1 MNMGMLEKYELTI
14 SSNEINSTDSR
25 FTMDNLS
32 LGDDYKI
39 IDVKFET
46 ADGQII
52 RRRQK
57 KFERKISNQTL
68 PRLTCQI
75 FEQQLLAL
83 SNEERKKFP
92 ICKYRPTDDM
102 IQGIFSSIDDFKENR
117 NTLEYLTYE
126 CENGESLVF
135 YCWNIFS
142 TLIFVKECLKRF
154 GTEGDKFIL
163 IYKDKGG
170 ENEVMESGSQT
181 MAIEEHIR
189 SYSDLLLSSKNIVF
203 RGAPGTGKTYLS
215 KQIASYIVSNG
226 RTSDI
231 NSLSQNEINQID
243 FVQFH
248 PSYDYTDFVE
258 GFRPSEAENNQI
270 GFSLKPGKFKEFI
283 GKAQKFETADRQDNF
298 AQAWG
303 KFFEA
308 VTEAMETSQGYN
320 ELKTLTGKLMG
331 NIVSYDK
338 NGIQGVFKKGTTQYL
353 NYNQIYNV
361 YRGLPGVPEGGL
373 DNYRKAVV
381 KHLRE
386 KFGLE
391 DYIVGKVKNDQD
403 KFVFIIDE
411 INRGEIS
418 KIFGELFFSI
428 DPDYRGIKGAVS
440 TPYNSEEKLYIPENV
455 YIIGT
460 MNDIDRSVETFDFAM
475 RRRFTFVE
483 ITADQSA
490 QNMQLNEETKEIMYR
505 LNNAIVEE
513 GHLTQDYQIGAS
525 YFKNLD
531 EGTLSIKNLWDYKLK
546 PLLNDYFR
554 GERLAND
561 KMEPWK
567 TLILELVRTSLCL
580 K

>member
-1 MNMGMLEKYELTI
+1 MK
-14 SSNEINSTDSR
+14 R
-25 FTMDNLS
+25 
-32 LGDDYKI
+32 
-39 IDVKFET
+39 
-46 ADGQII
+46 
-52 RRRQK
+52 
-57 KFERKISNQTL
+57 
-68 PRLTCQI
+68 
-75 FEQQLLAL
+75 
-83 SNEERKKFP
+83 
-92 ICKYRPTDDM
+92 
-102 IQGIFSSIDDFKENR
+102 
-117 NTLEYLTYE
+117 
-126 CENGESLVF
+126 
-135 YCWNIFS
+135 CW
-142 TLIFVKECLKRF
+142 
-154 GTEGDKFIL
+154 TEGDKFIL
-163 IYKDKGG
+163 VYKDKDG
-170 ENEVMESGSQT
+170 ENEVMESNSET
-181 MAIEEHIR
+181 MAIEEHLR
-189 SYSDLLLSSKNIVF
+189 SYSELLLSSKNIVF

-215 KQIASYIVSNG
+215 KQIAANIVSNG

-231 NSLSQNEINQID
+231 NSLSQDEINQID

-248 PSYDYTDFVE
+248 PSYDYTDFIE

-270 GFSLKPGKFKEFI
+270 GFTLKPGKFKEFI
-283 GKAQKFETADRQDNF
+283 EKAQKFETADRQDNF

-303 KFFEA
+303 KFFKA

-320 ELKTLTGKLMG
+320 ELKTLTGKPMG
-331 NIVSYDK
+331 NILSYDN
-338 NGIQGVFKKGTTQYL
+338 NGVQGIFKKDTTQYL
-353 NYNQIYNV
+353 NYSQIYNV
-361 YRGLPGVPEGGL
+361 YRGLPGVPEGGF

-381 KHLRE
+381 KHLKE
-386 KFGLE
+386 KFELE
-391 DYIVGKVKNDQD
+391 DYIVGEVKNDKD

-483 ITADQSA
+483 ITADNSA
-490 QNMQLNEETKEIMYR
+490 QNMGLNEETKEIMHR
-505 LNNAIVEE
+505 LNNAIVDE

-554 GERLAND
+554 GERLAID
-561 KMEPWK
+561 KMRA
-567 TLILELVRTSLCL
+567 LENAYFGTSED
-580 K
+580 

>member
-154 GTEGDKFIL
+154 GTEGDKFIF

-320 ELKTLTGKLMG
+320 ELKTLTGKPMG

-561 KMEPWK
+561 KMRA
-567 TLILELVRTSLCL
+567 LENAYFGTSED
-580 K
+580 

>member
-1 MNMGMLEKYELTI
+1 MGKLEKYELTI
-14 SSNEINSTDSR
+14 SSNEIKSTDSR
-25 FTMDNLS
+25 FTMDDLS
-32 LGDDYKI
+32 LGDNYEFL
-39 IDVKFET
+39 DVFFINSNDE
-46 ADGQII
+46 II
-52 RRRQK
+52 RRNK
-57 KFERKISNQTL
+57 KKRERNKSNQVL
-68 PRLTCQI
+68 PRLACQI
-75 FEQQLLAL
+75 FEKKILEL
-83 SNEERKKFP
+83 SKKDRENFP
-92 ICKYRPTDDM
+92 VCQYNPSSPM
-102 IQGIFSSIDDFKENR
+102 IRGIFSSESEFKRKR
-117 NTLEYLTYE
+117 NTIEYVGYH
-126 CENGESLVF
+126 CEGGSTLFF

-154 GTEGDKFIL
+154 GTEADKFIL
-163 IYKDKGG
+163 VYKDKDG
-170 ENEVMESGSQT
+170 ENEAMESNLQI

-320 ELKTLTGKLMG
+320 ELKTLTGKPMG

-428 DPDYRGIKGAVS
+428 DPDYRGFKGAVS

-561 KMEPWK
+561 KMRA
-567 TLILELVRTSLCL
+567 LENAYFGTSED
-580 K
+580 

>member
-215 KQIASYIVSNG
+215 KQIAANIVSNG

-231 NSLSQNEINQID
+231 NSLSQDEINQID

-320 ELKTLTGKLMG
+320 ELKTLTGKPMG

-428 DPDYRGIKGAVS
+428 DPDYRGFKGAVS

-561 KMEPWK
+561 KMRA
-567 TLILELVRTSLCL
+567 LENAYFGTSED
-580 K
+580 

>member
-102 IQGIFSSIDDFKENR
+102 IQGIFSSESEFKRKR
-117 NTLEYLTYE
+117 NTIEYVGYH
-126 CENGESLVF
+126 CEGGSTLFF

-215 KQIASYIVSNG
+215 KQIAANIVSNG

-231 NSLSQNEINQID
+231 NSLSQDEINQID

-320 ELKTLTGKLMG
+320 ELKTLTGKPMG
-331 NIVSYDK
+331 NIVSYDN
-338 NGIQGVFKKGTTQYL
+338 NGVQGIFKKGTTQYL

-361 YRGLPGVPEGGL
+361 YRGLPGVPEGGF

-381 KHLRE
+381 KHLKE
-386 KFGLE
+386 KFELK
-391 DYIVGKVKNDQD
+391 DYIVGEVKNDKD

-561 KMEPWK
+561 KMRA
-567 TLILELVRTSLCL
+567 LENAYFGTSED
-580 K
+580 

>member
-1 MNMGMLEKYELTI
+1 MGMLEKYELTI

-57 KFERKISNQTL
+57 NFERKISNQTL

-320 ELKTLTGKLMG
+320 ELKTLTGKPMG

-561 KMEPWK
+561 KMRA
-567 TLILELVRTSLCL
+567 LENAYFGTSED
-580 K
+580 

>member
-1 MNMGMLEKYELTI
+1 MNMGKLEKYELTI
-14 SSNEINSTDSR
+14 SSNEIKSTDSR
-25 FTMDNLS
+25 FTMDDLS
-32 LGDDYKI
+32 LGDNYEFL
-39 IDVKFET
+39 DVFFINSNDE
-46 ADGQII
+46 II
-52 RRRQK
+52 RRNK
-57 KFERKISNQTL
+57 KKRERNKSNQVL
-68 PRLTCQI
+68 PRLACQI
-75 FEQQLLAL
+75 FEKKILEL
-83 SNEERKKFP
+83 SKKDRENFP
-92 ICKYRPTDDM
+92 VCQYNPSSPM
-102 IQGIFSSIDDFKENR
+102 IRGIFSSESEFKRKR
-117 NTLEYLTYE
+117 NTIENVGYH
-126 CENGESLVF
+126 CEGGSTLFF

-163 IYKDKGG
+163 VYKDKDG
-170 ENEVMESGSQT
+170 ENEAMESNSQI

-215 KQIASYIVSNG
+215 KQIAANIVSNG

-231 NSLSQNEINQID
+231 NSLSQDEINQID

-270 GFSLKPGKFKEFI
+270 GFTLKPGKFKEFI

-320 ELKTLTGKLMG
+320 ELKTLTGKPMG
-331 NIVSYDK
+331 NIVSYDN
-338 NGIQGVFKKGTTQYL
+338 NGVQGIFKKGTTQYL

-361 YRGLPGVPEGGL
+361 YRGLPGVPEGGF

-381 KHLRE
+381 KHLKE

-391 DYIVGKVKNDQD
+391 DYIVGEVKNDKD

-440 TPYNSEEKLYIPENV
+440 TSYNSEEKLYIPENV

-483 ITADQSA
+483 ITADHSA
-490 QNMQLNEETKEIMYR
+490 QNMGLNEETKEIMHR
-505 LNNAIVEE
+505 LNNAIVDE

-554 GERLAND
+554 GERLAID
-561 KMEPWK
+561 KMRA
-567 TLILELVRTSLCL
+567 LENAYFGTSED
-580 K
+580 

>member
-1 MNMGMLEKYELTI
+1 MNMSMLERYELTI
-14 SSNEINSTDSR
+14 SSNEIKSTDSR

-46 ADGQII
+46 ADGQIV

-75 FEQQLLAL
+75 FEKQLLAL
-83 SNEERKKFP
+83 SKEERKKFP
-92 ICKYRPTDDM
+92 ICRYRPTDDM
-102 IQGIFSSIDDFKENR
+102 IQGIFSSIDDFKGNR

-154 GTEGDKFIL
+154 GTEGDRFIL
-163 IYKDKGG
+163 VYKDKGE
-170 ENEVMESGSQT
+170 ENEAVESNSQT
-181 MAIEEHIR
+181 VTIEEHIR
-189 SYSDLLLSSKNIVF
+189 SYSELLLSSKNIVF

-215 KQIASYIVSNG
+215 KQIAANIVSNG

-231 NSLSQNEINQID
+231 NSLSQDEINQID

-248 PSYDYTDFVE
+248 PSYDYTDFIE

-270 GFSLKPGKFKEFI
+270 GFTLKPGKFKEFI
-283 GKAQKFETADRQDNF
+283 GKAQRFETADRQDNF

-320 ELKTLTGKLMG
+320 ELKTLTGKPMG
-331 NIVSYDK
+331 NIVSYDN
-338 NGIQGVFKKGTTQYL
+338 NGVQGIFKKGTTQYL

-361 YRGLPGVPEGGL
+361 YRGLPGVPEGGF

-381 KHLRE
+381 KHLKE

-391 DYIVGKVKNDQD
+391 DYIVGEVKNDKD

-483 ITADQSA
+483 ITADNSA
-490 QNMQLNEETKEIMYR
+490 QNMGLNEETKEIMHR
-505 LNNAIVEE
+505 LNNAIVDE

-561 KMEPWK
+561 KMRA
-567 TLILELVRTSLCL
+567 LENAYFGTSED
-580 K
+580 

>member
-46 ADGQII
+46 ADGQLI

-57 KFERKISNQTL
+57 KFERKLSNQTL

-75 FEQQLLAL
+75 IEQQLLAL

-283 GKAQKFETADRQDNF
+283 GKA
-298 AQAWG
+298 
-303 KFFEA
+303 
-308 VTEAMETSQGYN
+308 
-320 ELKTLTGKLMG
+320 
-331 NIVSYDK
+331 
-338 NGIQGVFKKGTTQYL
+338 
-353 NYNQIYNV
+353 
-361 YRGLPGVPEGGL
+361 
-373 DNYRKAVV
+373 
-381 KHLRE
+381 
-386 KFGLE
+386 
-391 DYIVGKVKNDQD
+391 
-403 KFVFIIDE
+403 
-411 INRGEIS
+411 
-418 KIFGELFFSI
+418 
-428 DPDYRGIKGAVS
+428 
-440 TPYNSEEKLYIPENV
+440 
-455 YIIGT
+455 
-460 MNDIDRSVETFDFAM
+460 
-475 RRRFTFVE
+475 
-483 ITADQSA
+483 
-490 QNMQLNEETKEIMYR
+490 
-505 LNNAIVEE
+505 
-513 GHLTQDYQIGAS
+513 
-525 YFKNLD
+525 
-531 EGTLSIKNLWDYKLK
+531 
-546 PLLNDYFR
+546 
-554 GERLAND
+554 
-561 KMEPWK
+561 
-567 TLILELVRTSLCL
+567 
-580 K
+580 

>member
-1 MNMGMLEKYELTI
+1 MNMGKLEKYELTI
-14 SSNEINSTDSR
+14 SSNEIKSTDSR
-25 FTMDNLS
+25 FTMDDLS
-32 LGDDYKI
+32 LGDNYEFL
-39 IDVKFET
+39 DVFFINSNDE
-46 ADGQII
+46 II
-52 RRRQK
+52 RRNK
-57 KFERKISNQTL
+57 KKRERNKSNQVL
-68 PRLTCQI
+68 PRLACQI
-75 FEQQLLAL
+75 FEKKILEL
-83 SNEERKKFP
+83 SKKERENFP
-92 ICKYRPTDDM
+92 VCQYNPSSPM
-102 IQGIFSSIDDFKENR
+102 IRGIFSSESEFKRKR
-117 NTLEYLTYE
+117 NTIENVGYH
-126 CENGESLVF
+126 CEGGSTLFF

-163 IYKDKGG
+163 VYKDKDG
-170 ENEVMESGSQT
+170 ENETMESNSQI

-215 KQIASYIVSNG
+215 KQIAANIVSNG

-231 NSLSQNEINQID
+231 NSLSQDEINQID

-270 GFSLKPGKFKEFI
+270 GFTLKPGKFKEFI
-283 GKAQKFETADRQDNF
+283 GKAQKFETTDRQDNF

-320 ELKTLTGKLMG
+320 ELKTLTGKPMG
-331 NIVSYDK
+331 NIVSYDN
-338 NGIQGVFKKGTTQYL
+338 NGVQGIFKKGTTQYL

-361 YRGLPGVPEGGL
+361 YRGLPGVPEGGF

-381 KHLRE
+381 KHLKE

-391 DYIVGKVKNDQD
+391 DYIVGEVKNDKD

-483 ITADQSA
+483 ITADHSA
-490 QNMQLNEETKEIMYR
+490 QNMGLNEETKEIMHR

-513 GHLTQDYQIGAS
+513 GHLTHDYQIGAS

-561 KMEPWK
+561 KMRA
-567 TLILELVRTSLCL
+567 LENAYFGTSED
-580 K
+580 

>member
-1 MNMGMLEKYELTI
+1 MGKLEKYELTI
-14 SSNEINSTDSR
+14 SSNEIKSTDSR
-25 FTMDNLS
+25 FTMNDLS
-32 LGDDYKI
+32 LGDNYKFL
-39 IDVKFET
+39 DVFFINSNDE
-46 ADGQII
+46 II
-52 RRRQK
+52 RRNK
-57 KFERKISNQTL
+57 KKRERNESNQVL
-68 PRLTCQI
+68 PRLACQI
-75 FEQQLLAL
+75 FEKKILEL
-83 SNEERKKFP
+83 SKKDRENFP
-92 ICKYRPTDDM
+92 VCQYNPSSPM
-102 IQGIFSSIDDFKENR
+102 IRGIFSSESEFKRKR
-117 NTLEYLTYE
+117 NTIEYVGYH
-126 CENGESLVF
+126 CEGGSTLFF

-154 GTEGDKFIL
+154 GTEGDRFIL
-163 IYKDKGG
+163 VYKDKGE
-170 ENEVMESGSQT
+170 ENEAVESNLQT
-181 MAIEEHIR
+181 VAIEEHIR
-189 SYSDLLLSSKNIVF
+189 SYSELLLSSKNIVF

-215 KQIASYIVSNG
+215 KQIAANIVSNG

-231 NSLSQNEINQID
+231 NSLSQDEINQID

-248 PSYDYTDFVE
+248 PSYDYTDFIE

-270 GFSLKPGKFKEFI
+270 GFTLKPGKFKEFI

-308 VTEAMETSQGYN
+308 VTEAMETSQEYN
-320 ELKTLTGKLMG
+320 ELKTLTGKPMG
-331 NIVSYDK
+331 NIVSYDN
-338 NGIQGVFKKGTTQYL
+338 NGVQGIFKKGTTQYL

-361 YRGLPGVPEGGL
+361 YRGLPGVPEGGF

-381 KHLRE
+381 KHLKE

-391 DYIVGKVKNDQD
+391 DYIVGEVKNDKD

-483 ITADQSA
+483 ITADNSA
-490 QNMQLNEETKEIMYR
+490 QNIGLNEETKEIMHR
-505 LNNAIVEE
+505 LNNAIVDE

-554 GERLAND
+554 GERLAID
-561 KMEPWK
+561 KMRA
-567 TLILELVRTSLCL
+567 LENAYFGTSED
-580 K
+580 

>member
-1 MNMGMLEKYELTI
+1 MGKLEKYELTI
-14 SSNEINSTDSR
+14 SSNEIKSTDSR
-25 FTMDNLS
+25 FTMDDLS
-32 LGDDYKI
+32 LGDNYEFL
-39 IDVKFET
+39 DVFFINSNDE
-46 ADGQII
+46 II
-52 RRRQK
+52 RRNK
-57 KFERKISNQTL
+57 KKRERNKSNQVL
-68 PRLTCQI
+68 PRLACQI
-75 FEQQLLAL
+75 FEKKILEL
-83 SNEERKKFP
+83 SKKERENFP
-92 ICKYRPTDDM
+92 VCQYNPSSPM
-102 IQGIFSSIDDFKENR
+102 IRGIFSSESEFKRKR
-117 NTLEYLTYE
+117 NTIEYVGYH
-126 CENGESLVF
+126 CEGGSTLFF

-163 IYKDKGG
+163 VYKDKDG
-170 ENEVMESGSQT
+170 ENEAMESNSQI

-215 KQIASYIVSNG
+215 KQIAANIVSNG

-231 NSLSQNEINQID
+231 NSLSQDEINQID

-270 GFSLKPGKFKEFI
+270 GFTLKPGKFKEFI
-283 GKAQKFETADRQDNF
+283 GKAQKFETTDRQDNF

-320 ELKTLTGKLMG
+320 ELKTLTGKPMG
-331 NIVSYDK
+331 NIVSYDN
-338 NGIQGVFKKGTTQYL
+338 NGVQGIFKKGTTQYL

-361 YRGLPGVPEGGL
+361 YRGLPGVPEGGF

-381 KHLRE
+381 KHLKE

-391 DYIVGKVKNDQD
+391 DYIVGEVKNDKD

-483 ITADQSA
+483 ITADHSA
-490 QNMQLNEETKEIMYR
+490 QNMGLNEETKEIMHR

-513 GHLTQDYQIGAS
+513 GHLTHDYQIGAS

-561 KMEPWK
+561 KMRA
-567 TLILELVRTSLCL
+567 LENAYFGTSED
-580 K
+580 

>member
-1 MNMGMLEKYELTI
+1 MGMLEKYELTI

-154 GTEGDKFIL
+154 GTEGDKFIF

-320 ELKTLTGKLMG
+320 ELKTLTGKPMG

-561 KMEPWK
+561 KMRA
-567 TLILELVRTSLCL
+567 LENAYFGTSED
-580 K
+580 

>member
-215 KQIASYIVSNG
+215 KQIASYIVSSG

-320 ELKTLTGKLMG
+320 ELKTLTGKPMG

-561 KMEPWK
+561 KMRA
-567 TLILELVRTSLCL
+567 LENAYFGTSED
-580 K
+580 

>member
-1 MNMGMLEKYELTI
+1 MELSKKERENFPVCQYNP
-14 SSNEINSTDSR
+14 SSP
-25 FTMDNLS
+25 M
-32 LGDDYKI
+32 
-39 IDVKFET
+39 
-46 ADGQII
+46 I
-52 RRRQK
+52 R
-57 KFERKISNQTL
+57 
-68 PRLTCQI
+68 
-75 FEQQLLAL
+75 
-83 SNEERKKFP
+83 
-92 ICKYRPTDDM
+92 
-102 IQGIFSSIDDFKENR
+102 GIFSSESEFKRKR
-117 NTLEYLTYE
+117 NTIEYVGYH
-126 CENGESLVF
+126 CEGGSTLFF

-163 IYKDKGG
+163 VYKDKDG
-170 ENEVMESGSQT
+170 ENETMESNSQI

-215 KQIASYIVSNG
+215 KQIAANIVSNG

-231 NSLSQNEINQID
+231 NSLSQDEINQID

-270 GFSLKPGKFKEFI
+270 GFTLKPGKFKEFI
-283 GKAQKFETADRQDNF
+283 GKAQKFETTDRQDNF

-320 ELKTLTGKLMG
+320 ELKTLTGKPMG
-331 NIVSYDK
+331 NIVSYDN
-338 NGIQGVFKKGTTQYL
+338 NGVQGIFKKGTTQYL

-361 YRGLPGVPEGGL
+361 YRGLPGVPEGGF

-381 KHLRE
+381 KHLKE

-391 DYIVGKVKNDQD
+391 DYIVGEVKNDKD

-483 ITADQSA
+483 ITADHSA
-490 QNMQLNEETKEIMYR
+490 QNMGLNEETKEIMHR

-513 GHLTQDYQIGAS
+513 GHLTHDYQIGAS

-561 KMEPWK
+561 KMRA
-567 TLILELVRTSLCL
+567 LENAYFGTSED
-580 K
+580 

>member
-1 MNMGMLEKYELTI
+1 MGILERYELTI
-14 SSNEINSTDSR
+14 SSNEMKSTDIR
-25 FTMDNLS
+25 FTMDNLT

-52 RRRQK
+52 NRRLK

-75 FEQQLLAL
+75 FEKQLLAL
-83 SNEERKKFP
+83 SEEERKKFP
-92 ICKYRPTDDM
+92 ICQYRPSEDM
-102 IQGIFSSIDDFKENR
+102 IQGIFSSNEDFKKYR

-126 CENGESLVF
+126 CKNGESLVF

-142 TLIFVKECLKRF
+142 TLIFVKECLNRF

-163 IYKDKGG
+163 VYKDKNG
-170 ENEVMESGSQT
+170 ENEVMESNSQT

-215 KQIASYIVSNG
+215 KQIAANIVSNG

-231 NSLSQNEINQID
+231 NSLSQNEINQI
-243 FVQFH
+243 
-248 PSYDYTDFVE
+248 
-258 GFRPSEAENNQI
+258 GFT
-270 GFSLKPGKFKEFI
+270 LKPGVFKEFI
-283 GKAQKFETADRQDNF
+283 EKAQKFETADRQDNF

-308 VTEAMETSQGYN
+308 VTEAMETSQGYTG
-320 ELKTLTGKLMG
+320 LKTLTGKPMG
-331 NIVSYDK
+331 NIVSYDN
-338 NGIQGVFKKGTTQYL
+338 NGVQGIFKKGSTQYL

-361 YRGLPGVPEGGL
+361 YRGLPGVPEGGF

-381 KHLRE
+381 KHLKE

-391 DYIVGKVKNDQD
+391 DYIVGEVKNDKD

-483 ITADQSA
+483 ITADNSA
-490 QNMQLNEETKEIMYR
+490 QNMGLNEETKEIMHR
-505 LNNAIVEE
+505 LNNAIVDE

-525 YFKNLD
+525 YFKTLD

-561 KMEPWK
+561 KMRALK
-567 TLILELVRTSLCL
+567 TAYFGTSED
-580 K
+580 

>member
-1 MNMGMLEKYELTI
+1 MNMGKLEKYELTI
-14 SSNEINSTDSR
+14 SSNEIKSTDSR
-25 FTMDNLS
+25 FTMDDLS
-32 LGDDYKI
+32 LGDNYKFL
-39 IDVKFET
+39 DVFFINSNDE
-46 ADGQII
+46 II
-52 RRRQK
+52 RRNK
-57 KFERKISNQTL
+57 KKRERNESNQVL
-68 PRLTCQI
+68 PRLACQI
-75 FEQQLLAL
+75 FEKKILEL
-83 SNEERKKFP
+83 SKKDKENFP
-92 ICKYRPTDDM
+92 VCQYNPSSPIIR
-102 IQGIFSSIDDFKENR
+102 GIFSSESEFKRKR
-117 NTLEYLTYE
+117 NTIEHVGYH
-126 CENGESLVF
+126 CEDGSTLVF

-163 IYKDKGG
+163 VYKNKDG
-170 ENEVMESGSQT
+170 ENEAMESNSQT

-189 SYSDLLLSSKNIVF
+189 SYSELLLSSKNIVF

-215 KQIASYIVSNG
+215 KQIAANIVSKG

-231 NSLSQNEINQID
+231 NNLSQNEINQID

-248 PSYDYTDFVE
+248 PSYDYTDFIE

-270 GFSLKPGKFKEFI
+270 GFTLKPGKFKEFI
-283 GKAQKFETADRQDNF
+283 EKAQKFETSDRQDNF

-320 ELKTLTGKLMG
+320 ELKTLTGKPMG
-331 NIVSYDK
+331 NIVSYDN
-338 NGIQGVFKKGTTQYL
+338 NGVQGIFKKDTTQYL

-361 YRGLPGVPEGGL
+361 YRGIPGVPEGGF

-381 KHLRE
+381 KHLKE

-391 DYIVGKVKNDQD
+391 DYIVGEVKNDKD

-483 ITADQSA
+483 ITADNSA
-490 QNMQLNEETKEIMYR
+490 QNMGLNEETKEIMHR
-505 LNNAIVEE
+505 LNNAIVDE

-561 KMEPWK
+561 KMRA
-567 TLILELVRTSLCL
+567 LENAYFGTSED
-580 K
+580 

>member
-1 MNMGMLEKYELTI
+1 MGMLEKYELTI

-320 ELKTLTGKLMG
+320 ELKTLTGKPMG

-428 DPDYRGIKGAVS
+428 DPDYRGFKGAVS
-440 TPYNSEEKLYIPENV
+440 TPYNYEEKLYIPENV

-561 KMEPWK
+561 KMRA
-567 TLILELVRTSLCL
+567 LENAYFGTSED
-580 K
+580 

>member
-1 MNMGMLEKYELTI
+1 MGKLEKYELTI
-14 SSNEINSTDSR
+14 SSNEIKSTDSR
-25 FTMDNLS
+25 FTMDDLS
-32 LGDDYKI
+32 LGDNYEFL
-39 IDVKFET
+39 DVFFINSNDE
-46 ADGQII
+46 II
-52 RRRQK
+52 RRNK
-57 KFERKISNQTL
+57 KKRERNKSNQVL
-68 PRLTCQI
+68 PRLACQI
-75 FEQQLLAL
+75 FEKKILEL
-83 SNEERKKFP
+83 SKKDRENFP
-92 ICKYRPTDDM
+92 VCKYNPSSPM
-102 IQGIFSSIDDFKENR
+102 IRGIFSSESEFKRKR
-117 NTLEYLTYE
+117 NTIEHVSYH
-126 CENGESLVF
+126 CEGGSTLVF

-215 KQIASYIVSNG
+215 KQIAANIVSNG

-231 NSLSQNEINQID
+231 NSLSQDEINKID

-248 PSYDYTDFVE
+248 PSYDYTDFIE

-270 GFSLKPGKFKEFI
+270 GFTLKPGKFKVFI
-283 GKAQKFETADRQDNF
+283 EKAQKFESADRQDNF

-320 ELKTLTGKLMG
+320 ELKTLTGKPMG
-331 NIVSYDK
+331 NILSYDN
-338 NGIQGVFKKGTTQYL
+338 NGVQGIFKKDTTQYL

-361 YRGLPGVPEGGL
+361 YRGLPGVPEGGF

-381 KHLRE
+381 KHLKE

-391 DYIVGKVKNDQD
+391 DYIVGEVKNDKD

-561 KMEPWK
+561 KMRA
-567 TLILELVRTSLCL
+567 LENAYFGTSED
-580 K
+580 

>member
-1 MNMGMLEKYELTI
+1 MNMGKLEKYELTI
-14 SSNEINSTDSR
+14 SSNEIKSTDSR
-25 FTMDNLS
+25 FTMDDLS
-32 LGDDYKI
+32 LGDNYEFL
-39 IDVKFET
+39 DVFFINSNDE
-46 ADGQII
+46 II
-52 RRRQK
+52 RRNK
-57 KFERKISNQTL
+57 KKRERNKSNQVL
-68 PRLTCQI
+68 PRLACQI
-75 FEQQLLAL
+75 FEKKILEL
-83 SNEERKKFP
+83 SKKDRENFP
-92 ICKYRPTDDM
+92 VCQYNPSSPM
-102 IQGIFSSIDDFKENR
+102 IRGIFSSESEFKRKR
-117 NTLEYLTYE
+117 NTIEYVGYH
-126 CENGESLVF
+126 CEGGSTLFF

-163 IYKDKGG
+163 VYKDKDG
-170 ENEVMESGSQT
+170 ENEAMESNSQI

-215 KQIASYIVSNG
+215 KQIAANIVSNG

-231 NSLSQNEINQID
+231 NSLSQDEINQID

-270 GFSLKPGKFKEFI
+270 GFTLKPGKFKEFI

-320 ELKTLTGKLMG
+320 ELKTLTGKPMG
-331 NIVSYDK
+331 NIVSYDN
-338 NGIQGVFKKGTTQYL
+338 NGVQGIFKKGTTQYL

-361 YRGLPGVPEGGL
+361 YRGLPGVPEGGF

-381 KHLRE
+381 KHLKE

-391 DYIVGKVKNDQD
+391 DYIVGEVKNDKD

-483 ITADQSA
+483 ITADHSA
-490 QNMQLNEETKEIMYR
+490 QNMGLNEETKEIMHR
-505 LNNAIVEE
+505 LNNAIVDE

-531 EGTLSIKNLWDYKLK
+531 EGILSIKNLWDYKLK

-554 GERLAND
+554 GERLAID
-561 KMEPWK
+561 KMRA
-567 TLILELVRTSLCL
+567 LENAYFGTSED
-580 K
+580 

>member
-154 GTEGDKFIL
+154 GTEGDRFIL
-163 IYKDKGG
+163 VYKDKGE
-170 ENEVMESGSQT
+170 ENEAVESNSQT
-181 MAIEEHIR
+181 VAIEEHIR
-189 SYSDLLLSSKNIVF
+189 SYSELLLSSKNIVF

-215 KQIASYIVSNG
+215 KQIAANIVSNG

-231 NSLSQNEINQID
+231 NSLSQDEINQID

-248 PSYDYTDFVE
+248 PSYDYTDFIE

-270 GFSLKPGKFKEFI
+270 GFTLKPGKFKEFI

-320 ELKTLTGKLMG
+320 ELKTLTGKPMG
-331 NIVSYDK
+331 NIVSYDN
-338 NGIQGVFKKGTTQYL
+338 NGVQGIFKKGTTQYL

-361 YRGLPGVPEGGL
+361 YRGLPGVPEGGF

-381 KHLRE
+381 KHLKE

-391 DYIVGKVKNDQD
+391 DYIVGEVKNDKD

-483 ITADQSA
+483 ITADNSA
-490 QNMQLNEETKEIMYR
+490 QNMGLNEETKEIMHR
-505 LNNAIVEE
+505 LNNAIVDE

-561 KMEPWK
+561 KMRA
-567 TLILELVRTSLCL
+567 LENVYFGTSED
-580 K
+580 

>member
-1 MNMGMLEKYELTI
+1 MNMGILERYELTI
-14 SSNEINSTDSR
+14 SSNEMKSTDIR
-25 FTMDNLS
+25 FTMDNLT

-52 RRRQK
+52 NRRLK

-75 FEQQLLAL
+75 FEKQLLAL
-83 SNEERKKFP
+83 SEEERKKFP
-92 ICKYRPTDDM
+92 ICQYRPSEDM
-102 IQGIFSSIDDFKENR
+102 IQGIFSSNEDFKKYR

-126 CENGESLVF
+126 CKNGESLVF

-142 TLIFVKECLKRF
+142 TLIFVKECLNRF

-163 IYKDKGG
+163 VYKDKNG
-170 ENEVMESGSQT
+170 ENEVMESNSQT

-215 KQIASYIVSNG
+215 KQIAANIVSNG

-231 NSLSQNEINQID
+231 NSLSQNEINQI
-243 FVQFH
+243 
-248 PSYDYTDFVE
+248 
-258 GFRPSEAENNQI
+258 GFT
-270 GFSLKPGKFKEFI
+270 LKPGVFKEFI
-283 GKAQKFETADRQDNF
+283 EKAQKFETADRQDNF

-308 VTEAMETSQGYN
+308 VTEAMETSQGYTG
-320 ELKTLTGKLMG
+320 LKTLTGKPMG
-331 NIVSYDK
+331 NIVSYDN
-338 NGIQGVFKKGTTQYL
+338 NGVQGIFKKGSTQYL

-361 YRGLPGVPEGGL
+361 YRGLPGVPEGGF

-381 KHLRE
+381 KHLKE

-391 DYIVGKVKNDQD
+391 DYIVGEVKNDKD

-483 ITADQSA
+483 ITADNSA
-490 QNMQLNEETKEIMYR
+490 QNMGLNEETKEIMHR
-505 LNNAIVEE
+505 LNNAIVDE

-525 YFKNLD
+525 YFKTLD

-561 KMEPWK
+561 KMRALK
-567 TLILELVRTSLCL
+567 TAYFGTSED
-580 K
+580 

>member
-1 MNMGMLEKYELTI
+1 MNMGKLEKYELTI
-14 SSNEINSTDSR
+14 SSNEIKSTDSR
-25 FTMDNLS
+25 FTMDDLS
-32 LGDDYKI
+32 LGDNYEFL
-39 IDVKFET
+39 DVFFINSNDE
-46 ADGQII
+46 II
-52 RRRQK
+52 RRNK
-57 KFERKISNQTL
+57 KKRERNKSNQVL
-68 PRLTCQI
+68 PRLACQI
-75 FEQQLLAL
+75 FEKKILEL
-83 SNEERKKFP
+83 SKKERENFP
-92 ICKYRPTDDM
+92 VCQYNPSSPM
-102 IQGIFSSIDDFKENR
+102 IRGIFSSESEFKRKR
-117 NTLEYLTYE
+117 NTIEYVGYH
-126 CENGESLVF
+126 CEGGSTLFF

-163 IYKDKGG
+163 VYKDKDG
-170 ENEVMESGSQT
+170 ENETMESNSQI
-181 MAIEEHIR
+181 MAIEGHIR

-215 KQIASYIVSNG
+215 KQIAANIVSNG

-231 NSLSQNEINQID
+231 NSLSQDEINQID

-270 GFSLKPGKFKEFI
+270 GFTLKPGKFKEFI
-283 GKAQKFETADRQDNF
+283 GKAQKFETTDRQDNF

-320 ELKTLTGKLMG
+320 ELKTLTGKPMG
-331 NIVSYDK
+331 NIVSYDN
-338 NGIQGVFKKGTTQYL
+338 NGVQGIFKKGTTQYL

-361 YRGLPGVPEGGL
+361 YRGLPGVPEGGF

-381 KHLRE
+381 KHLKE

-391 DYIVGKVKNDQD
+391 DYIVGEVKNDKD

-483 ITADQSA
+483 ITADHSA
-490 QNMQLNEETKEIMYR
+490 QNMGLNEETKEIMHR

-513 GHLTQDYQIGAS
+513 GHLTHDYQIGAS

-561 KMEPWK
+561 KMRA
-567 TLILELVRTSLCL
+567 LENAYFGTSED
-580 K
+580 

>member
-1 MNMGMLEKYELTI
+1 MGKLEKYELTI
-14 SSNEINSTDSR
+14 SSNEIKSTDSR
-25 FTMDNLS
+25 FTMDDLS
-32 LGDDYKI
+32 FGDNYEFL
-39 IDVKFET
+39 DVSFINSNDE
-46 ADGQII
+46 II
-52 RRRQK
+52 RRNK
-57 KFERKISNQTL
+57 KKRERNKSNQVL
-68 PRLTCQI
+68 PRLACQI
-75 FEQQLLAL
+75 FEKKILEL
-83 SNEERKKFP
+83 SKKDRENFP
-92 ICKYRPTDDM
+92 VCQYNPSSPM
-102 IQGIFSSIDDFKENR
+102 IRGIFSSESEFKRKR
-117 NTLEYLTYE
+117 NTIENVGYH
-126 CENGESLVF
+126 CEGGSTLFF

-163 IYKDKGG
+163 VYKDKDG
-170 ENEVMESGSQT
+170 ENEAMESNSQI

-215 KQIASYIVSNG
+215 KQIAANIVSNG

-231 NSLSQNEINQID
+231 NSLSQDEINQID

-270 GFSLKPGKFKEFI
+270 GFTLKPGKFKEFI

-320 ELKTLTGKLMG
+320 ELKTLTGKPMG
-331 NIVSYDK
+331 NIVSYDN
-338 NGIQGVFKKGTTQYL
+338 NGVQGIFKKGTTQYL

-361 YRGLPGVPEGGL
+361 YRGLPGVPEGGF

-381 KHLRE
+381 KHLKE

-391 DYIVGKVKNDQD
+391 DYIVGEVKNDKD

-483 ITADQSA
+483 ITADHSA
-490 QNMQLNEETKEIMYR
+490 QNMGLNEETKEIMHR
-505 LNNAIVEE
+505 LNNAIVDE

-554 GERLAND
+554 GERLAID
-561 KMEPWK
+561 KMRA
-567 TLILELVRTSLCL
+567 LENAYFGTSED
-580 K
+580 

>member
-1 MNMGMLEKYELTI
+1 MNMGKLEKYELTI
-14 SSNEINSTDSR
+14 SSNEIKSTDSR
-25 FTMDNLS
+25 FTMDDLS
-32 LGDDYKI
+32 LGDNYEFL
-39 IDVKFET
+39 DVFFINSNDE
-46 ADGQII
+46 II
-52 RRRQK
+52 RRNK
-57 KFERKISNQTL
+57 KKRERNKSNQVL
-68 PRLTCQI
+68 PRLACQI
-75 FEQQLLAL
+75 FEKKILEL
-83 SNEERKKFP
+83 SKKDRENFP
-92 ICKYRPTDDM
+92 VCQYNPSSPM
-102 IQGIFSSIDDFKENR
+102 IRGIFSSESEFKRKR
-117 NTLEYLTYE
+117 NTIEYVGYH
-126 CENGESLVF
+126 CEGDSTLFF

-154 GTEGDKFIL
+154 GTEADKFIL
-163 IYKDKGG
+163 VYKDKDG
-170 ENEVMESGSQT
+170 ENEAMESNLQI

-215 KQIASYIVSNG
+215 KQIAANIVSNG

-231 NSLSQNEINQID
+231 NSLSQDEINQID

-270 GFSLKPGKFKEFI
+270 GFTLKPGKFKEFI
-283 GKAQKFETADRQDNF
+283 GKAQKFETEDRQDNF

-320 ELKTLTGKLMG
+320 ELKTLTGKPMG
-331 NIVSYDK
+331 NIVSYDN
-338 NGIQGVFKKGTTQYL
+338 NGVQGIFKKGTTQYL

-361 YRGLPGVPEGGL
+361 YRGLPGVPEGGF

-381 KHLRE
+381 KHLKE

-391 DYIVGKVKNDQD
+391 DYIVGEVKNDKD

-483 ITADQSA
+483 ITADNSA
-490 QNMQLNEETKEIMYR
+490 QNMGLNEETKEIMHR
-505 LNNAIVEE
+505 LNNAIVDE

-561 KMEPWK
+561 KMRA
-567 TLILELVRTSLCL
+567 LENAYFGTSED
-580 K
+580 

>member
-1 MNMGMLEKYELTI
+1 MNMGKLEKYELTI
-14 SSNEINSTDSR
+14 SSNEIKSTDSR
-25 FTMDNLS
+25 FTMDDLS
-32 LGDDYKI
+32 LGDNYEFL
-39 IDVKFET
+39 DVFFINSNDE
-46 ADGQII
+46 II
-52 RRRQK
+52 RRNK
-57 KFERKISNQTL
+57 KKRERNKSNQVL
-68 PRLTCQI
+68 PRLACQI
-75 FEQQLLAL
+75 FEKKILEL
-83 SNEERKKFP
+83 SKKERENFP
-92 ICKYRPTDDM
+92 VCQYNPSSPM
-102 IQGIFSSIDDFKENR
+102 IRGIFSSESEFKRKR
-117 NTLEYLTYE
+117 NTIEYVGYH
-126 CENGESLVF
+126 CEGGSTLFF

-163 IYKDKGG
+163 VYKDKDG
-170 ENEVMESGSQT
+170 ENETMESNSQI

-215 KQIASYIVSNG
+215 KQIAANIVSNG

-231 NSLSQNEINQID
+231 NSLSQDEINQID

-270 GFSLKPGKFKEFI
+270 GFTLKPGKFKEFI
-283 GKAQKFETADRQDNF
+283 GKAQKFETTDRQDNF

-320 ELKTLTGKLMG
+320 ELKTLTGKPMG
-331 NIVSYDK
+331 NIVSYDN
-338 NGIQGVFKKGTTQYL
+338 NGVQGIFKKGTTQYL

-361 YRGLPGVPEGGL
+361 YRGLPGVPEGGF

-381 KHLRE
+381 KHLKE

-391 DYIVGKVKNDQD
+391 DYIVGEVKNDKD

-475 RRRFTFVE
+475 RSRFTFVE
-483 ITADQSA
+483 ITADHSA
-490 QNMQLNEETKEIMYR
+490 QNMGLNEETKEIMHR

-513 GHLTQDYQIGAS
+513 GHLTHDYQIGAS

-561 KMEPWK
+561 KMRA
-567 TLILELVRTSLCL
+567 LENAYFGTSED
-580 K
+580 

>member
-1 MNMGMLEKYELTI
+1 MGKLEKYELTI
-14 SSNEINSTDSR
+14 SSNEIKSTDSR
-25 FTMDNLS
+25 FTMDDLS
-32 LGDDYKI
+32 LGDNYEFL
-39 IDVKFET
+39 DVFFINSNDE
-46 ADGQII
+46 II
-52 RRRQK
+52 RRNK
-57 KFERKISNQTL
+57 KKRERNKSNQVL
-68 PRLTCQI
+68 PRLACQI
-75 FEQQLLAL
+75 FEKKILEL
-83 SNEERKKFP
+83 SKKDRENFP
-92 ICKYRPTDDM
+92 VCQYNPSSPM
-102 IQGIFSSIDDFKENR
+102 IRGIFSSESEFKRKR
-117 NTLEYLTYE
+117 NTIEYVGYH
-126 CENGESLVF
+126 CEGGSTLFF

-163 IYKDKGG
+163 VYKDKDG
-170 ENEVMESGSQT
+170 ENEAMESNSQI

-215 KQIASYIVSNG
+215 KQIAANIVSNG

-231 NSLSQNEINQID
+231 NSLSQDEINQID

-270 GFSLKPGKFKEFI
+270 GFTLKPGKFKEFI

-320 ELKTLTGKLMG
+320 ELKTLTGKPMG
-331 NIVSYDK
+331 NIASYDN
-338 NGIQGVFKKGTTQYL
+338 NGVQGIFKKGTTQYL

-361 YRGLPGVPEGGL
+361 YRGLPGVPEGGF

-381 KHLRE
+381 KHLKE

-391 DYIVGKVKNDQD
+391 DYIVGEVKNDKD

-483 ITADQSA
+483 ITADHSA
-490 QNMQLNEETKEIMYR
+490 QNMGLNEETKEIMYR
-505 LNNAIVEE
+505 LNNAIVDE

-554 GERLAND
+554 GERLAID
-561 KMEPWK
+561 KMRA
-567 TLILELVRTSLCL
+567 LENAYFGTGED
-580 K
+580 

>member
-1 MNMGMLEKYELTI
+1 MGKLEKYELTI
-14 SSNEINSTDSR
+14 SSNEIKSTDSR
-25 FTMDNLS
+25 FTMDDLS
-32 LGDDYKI
+32 LGDNYEFL
-39 IDVKFET
+39 DVFFINSNDE
-46 ADGQII
+46 II
-52 RRRQK
+52 RRNK
-57 KFERKISNQTL
+57 KKRERNKSNQVL
-68 PRLTCQI
+68 PRLACQI
-75 FEQQLLAL
+75 FEKKILEL
-83 SNEERKKFP
+83 SKKDRENFP
-92 ICKYRPTDDM
+92 VCQYNPSSPM
-102 IQGIFSSIDDFKENR
+102 IRGIFSSESEFKRKR
-117 NTLEYLTYE
+117 NTIEYVGYH
-126 CENGESLVF
+126 CEGGSTLFF

-163 IYKDKGG
+163 VYKDKDG
-170 ENEVMESGSQT
+170 ENEAMESNSQI

-215 KQIASYIVSNG
+215 KQIAANIVSNG

-231 NSLSQNEINQID
+231 NSLSQDEINQID

-270 GFSLKPGKFKEFI
+270 GFTLKPGKFKEFI

-320 ELKTLTGKLMG
+320 ELKTLTGKPMG
-331 NIVSYDK
+331 NIVSYDN
-338 NGIQGVFKKGTTQYL
+338 NGVQGIFKKGTIQYL

-361 YRGLPGVPEGGL
+361 YRGLPGVPEGGF

-381 KHLRE
+381 KHLKE

-391 DYIVGKVKNDQD
+391 DYIVGEVKNDKD

-483 ITADQSA
+483 ITADHSA
-490 QNMQLNEETKEIMYR
+490 QNMGLNEETKEIMYR
-505 LNNAIVEE
+505 LNNAIVDE

-554 GERLAND
+554 GERLAID
-561 KMEPWK
+561 KMRA
-567 TLILELVRTSLCL
+567 LENAYFGTGED
-580 K
+580 

>member
-320 ELKTLTGKLMG
+320 ELKTLTGKPMG

-428 DPDYRGIKGAVS
+428 DPDYRGFKGAVS

-561 KMEPWK
+561 KMRA
-567 TLILELVRTSLCL
+567 LENAYFGTSED
-580 K
+580 

>member
-1 MNMGMLEKYELTI
+1 MGMLEKYELTI

-320 ELKTLTGKLMG
+320 ELKTLTGKPMG

-403 KFVFIIDE
+403 KFVFIVDE

-561 KMEPWK
+561 KMRA
-567 TLILELVRTSLCL
+567 LENAYFGTSED
-580 K
+580 

>member
-1 MNMGMLEKYELTI
+1 MGKLEKYELTI
-14 SSNEINSTDSR
+14 SSNEIKSTDSR
-25 FTMDNLS
+25 FTMDDLS
-32 LGDDYKI
+32 LGDNYEFL
-39 IDVKFET
+39 DVFFINSNDE
-46 ADGQII
+46 II
-52 RRRQK
+52 RRNK
-57 KFERKISNQTL
+57 KKRERNKSNQVL
-68 PRLTCQI
+68 PRLACQI
-75 FEQQLLAL
+75 FEKKILEL
-83 SNEERKKFP
+83 SKKDRENFP
-92 ICKYRPTDDM
+92 VCQYNPSSPM
-102 IQGIFSSIDDFKENR
+102 IRGIFSSESEFKRKR
-117 NTLEYLTYE
+117 NTIEYVGYH
-126 CENGESLVF
+126 CEGGSTLFF

-163 IYKDKGG
+163 VYKDKDG
-170 ENEVMESGSQT
+170 ENEAMESNLQI

-215 KQIASYIVSNG
+215 KQIAANIVSNG

-231 NSLSQNEINQID
+231 NSLSQDEINQID

-270 GFSLKPGKFKEFI
+270 GFTLKHGKFKEFI

-320 ELKTLTGKLMG
+320 ELKTLTGKPMG
-331 NIVSYDK
+331 NIVSYDN
-338 NGIQGVFKKGTTQYL
+338 NGVQGIFKKGTTQYL

-361 YRGLPGVPEGGL
+361 YRGLPGVPEGGF

-381 KHLRE
+381 KHLKE

-391 DYIVGKVKNDQD
+391 DYIVGEVKNDKD

-483 ITADQSA
+483 ITADHSA
-490 QNMQLNEETKEIMYR
+490 QNMGLNEETKEIMYR
-505 LNNAIVEE
+505 LNNAIVDE
-513 GHLTQDYQIGAS
+513 GHLTQDYKIGAS

-554 GERLAND
+554 GERLAID
-561 KMEPWK
+561 KMRA
-567 TLILELVRTSLCL
+567 LENAYFGTSED
-580 K
+580 

>member
-1 MNMGMLEKYELTI
+1 MNMGKLEKYELTI
-14 SSNEINSTDSR
+14 SSNEIKSTDSR
-25 FTMDNLS
+25 FTMDDLS
-32 LGDDYKI
+32 LGDNYEFL
-39 IDVKFET
+39 DVFFINSNDE
-46 ADGQII
+46 II
-52 RRRQK
+52 RRNK
-57 KFERKISNQTL
+57 KKRERNKSNQVL
-68 PRLTCQI
+68 PRLACQI
-75 FEQQLLAL
+75 FEKKILEL
-83 SNEERKKFP
+83 SKKERENFP
-92 ICKYRPTDDM
+92 VCQYNPSSPM
-102 IQGIFSSIDDFKENR
+102 IRGIFSSESEFKRKR
-117 NTLEYLTYE
+117 NTIEYVGYH
-126 CENGESLVF
+126 CEGGSTLFF

-163 IYKDKGG
+163 VYKDKDG
-170 ENEVMESGSQT
+170 ENETMESNSQI

-215 KQIASYIVSNG
+215 KQIAANIVSNG

-231 NSLSQNEINQID
+231 NSLSQDEINQID

-270 GFSLKPGKFKEFI
+270 GFTLKPGKFKEFI
-283 GKAQKFETADRQDNF
+283 GKAQKFETTDRQDNF

-320 ELKTLTGKLMG
+320 ELKTLTGKPMG
-331 NIVSYDK
+331 NIVSYDN
-338 NGIQGVFKKGTTQYL
+338 NGVQGIFKKGTTQYL

-361 YRGLPGVPEGGL
+361 YRGLPGVPEGGF

-381 KHLRE
+381 KHLKE

-391 DYIVGKVKNDQD
+391 DYIVGEVKNDKD

-483 ITADQSA
+483 ITADHSA
-490 QNMQLNEETKEIMYR
+490 QNMGLNEETKEIMHR

-513 GHLTQDYQIGAS
+513 GHLTHDYQIGAS
-525 YFKNLD
+525 YVKNLD

-561 KMEPWK
+561 KMRA
-567 TLILELVRTSLCL
+567 LENAYFGTSED
-580 K
+580 

>member
-1 MNMGMLEKYELTI
+1 MLEKYELTI

-320 ELKTLTGKLMG
+320 ELKTLTGKPMG

-428 DPDYRGIKGAVS
+428 DPDYRGFKGAVS

-561 KMEPWK
+561 KMRA
-567 TLILELVRTSLCL
+567 LENAYFGTSED
-580 K
+580 

>member
-1 MNMGMLEKYELTI
+1 MNMGVFEKYELTI
-14 SSNEINSTDSR
+14 SSNEIKSTDSR

-32 LGDDYKI
+32 LGDDFKI
-39 IDVKFET
+39 IDVRFET

-126 CENGESLVF
+126 CENGESFVF

-163 IYKDKGG
+163 VYKDKNG
-170 ENEVMESGSQT
+170 ENEVMESNSQI

-215 KQIASYIVSNG
+215 KQIAANIVSNG

-231 NSLSQNEINQID
+231 NSLSQDEINQID

-248 PSYDYTDFVE
+248 PSYDYTDFIE
-258 GFRPSEAENNQI
+258 GFRPSESENNQI
-270 GFSLKPGKFKEFI
+270 GFTLKPGKFKVFI
-283 GKAQKFETADRQDNF
+283 EKAQKFESADRQDNF

-320 ELKTLTGKLMG
+320 ELKTLTGKSMG
-331 NIVSYDK
+331 NILSYDR
-338 NGIQGVFKKGTTQYL
+338 NGIQGIFKKDTTQYL

-361 YRGLPGVPEGGL
+361 YRGLPGVPEGGF

-381 KHLRE
+381 KHLKE

-391 DYIVGKVKNDQD
+391 DYIVGEVKNDKD

-483 ITADQSA
+483 ITADNSA
-490 QNMQLNEETKEIMYR
+490 QNMGLNEETKEIMHR
-505 LNNAIVEE
+505 LNNAIVDE

-531 EGTLSIKNLWDYKLK
+531 EGILSIKNLWDYKLK

-561 KMEPWK
+561 KMRA
-567 TLILELVRTSLCL
+567 LENAYFGTSED
-580 K
+580 